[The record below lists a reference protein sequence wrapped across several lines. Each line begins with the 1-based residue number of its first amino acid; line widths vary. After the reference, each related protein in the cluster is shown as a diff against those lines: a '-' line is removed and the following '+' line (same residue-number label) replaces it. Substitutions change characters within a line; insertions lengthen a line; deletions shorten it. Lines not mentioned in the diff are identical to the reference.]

1 MPPLGTRFTLTSSP
15 RLPPTLVHWL
25 PRYWYQ
31 AERPMASANAPWR
44 KAEYTRNFLRVTS
57 SVLARATLIFFLWRS
72 FIGFRTIGDGFG
84 DDADVVDAG
93 DAEGI
98 DDGG

>member
-1 MPPLGTRFTLTSSP
+1 MAWLSLVTSGFSIGMPPLGTRFTLTSAP

-57 SVLARATLIFFLWRS
+57 SVMARATLIFFLLYLGRS
-72 FIGFRTIGDGFG
+72 FIWFLDGRLW
-84 DDADVVDAG
+84 VR
-93 DAEGI
+93 
-98 DDGG
+98 